1 MREGPAALSKDSEF
15 GQRIVVTGM
24 GAITPVGIGVDATWD
39 GLVNGRSGVDRISL
53 FDPDRVRVKI
63 AAEASGFDPEQY
75 LSRKQARRLDRYA
88 QLAMASA
95 QGALEDSG
103 FEITE
108 DNADRVGVMIGTGI
122 GGITSVQNG
131 IDDLVKKGP
140 DKLSPFIVTMML
152 PNMGSGQVSIMLNA
166 RGPNMATTT
175 ACSSG
180 SDAIG
185 MAAES
190 LKRGEADIIFT
201 GGAEAPICELG
212 VGGFLAARALSLNN
226 EEPQKASRPFDLDRD
241 GFVMGEGAGT
251 LVLETAEHAEKRGV
265 RIWAEFGGYANV
277 GDAYHVTQPAEGG
290 IGAARAMLTA
300 IERAGVSPS
309 DIDYVNAHGT
319 STPINDKNETLA
331 IKKVFGE
338 RAYEIPISSTKSMIG
353 HLMGASG
360 AVEAIACIKA
370 INDGVVHPTI
380 NLDTPDPE
388 CDLDYVPNE
397 ARRTDVRV
405 ALSNSMGFG
414 GHNACLVFKRWES

>member
-1 MREGPAALSKDSEF
+1 MSNETAAQN

-24 GAITPVGIGVDATWD
+24 GAATPVGIGVAATWE
-39 GLVNGRSGVDRISL
+39 GLVNGRSGIDRISL
-53 FDPDRVRVKI
+53 FDPERVRVKI
-63 AAEASGFDPEQY
+63 AAEATGFDPERY
-75 LSRKQARRLDRYA
+75 MPRKQARHLDRYV
-88 QLAMASA
+88 QMAMASA
-95 QGALEDSG
+95 LEAQEDAKLA
-103 FEITE
+103 IDD
-108 DNADRVGVMIGTGI
+108 DNAERVGVMIGTGI
-122 GGITSVQNG
+122 GGIGALQAG
-131 IDDLVKKGP
+131 IHDLVEKGP
-140 DKLSPFIVTMML
+140 NKLNPFIVTMML
-152 PNMGSGQVSIMLNA
+152 PNMGSGQVSILLNA

-185 MAAES
+185 MAAAA
-190 LKRGEADIIFT
+190 LQRGEADVIFT

-212 VGGFLAARALSLNN
+212 VAGFLAARALSMNN
-226 EEPQKASRPFDLDRD
+226 DDPPKASRPFDLNRD

-251 LVLETAEHAEKRGV
+251 LVLETAEHAQKRGAPV
-265 RIWAEFGGYANV
+265 LAEFSGYANV

-290 IGAARAMLTA
+290 EGAVRAMLAA
-300 IERAGVSPS
+300 IERAGVTPS

-319 STPINDKNETLA
+319 STPLNDKTETMA

-338 RAYEIPISSTKSMIG
+338 GAYQIPISATKSMTG
-353 HLMGASG
+353 HMMGASG

-370 INDGVVHPTI
+370 INEGVVHPTI

-388 CDLDYVPNE
+388 CDLDYVPHQ
-397 ARRTDVRV
+397 AREVDVRV

>member
-1 MREGPAALSKDSEF
+1 LSKDSGF

-24 GAITPVGIGVDATWD
+24 GAITPVGIGVDATWE

-75 LSRKQARRLDRYA
+75 MSRKQARRLDRYA

-131 IDDLVKKGP
+131 IDDLIKKGP

-166 RGPNMATTT
+166 RGPNIATTT

-251 LVLETAEHAEKRGV
+251 LVLETAEHAKKRGV
-265 RIWAEFGGYANV
+265 RVWAEFSGYANV

-290 IGAARAMLTA
+290 VGAARAMLTA

-338 RAYEIPISSTKSMIG
+338 RAYEVPISSTKSMIG

-360 AVEAIACIKA
+360 AVEAIACIKS

-397 ARRTDVRV
+397 ARRADVRV